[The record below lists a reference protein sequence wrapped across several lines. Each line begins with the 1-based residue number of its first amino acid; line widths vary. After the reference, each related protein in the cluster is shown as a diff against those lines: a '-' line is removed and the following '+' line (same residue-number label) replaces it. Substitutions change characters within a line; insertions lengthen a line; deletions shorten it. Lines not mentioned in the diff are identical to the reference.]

1 VSGEIFALLDD
12 CQASQA
18 APTSRLYTGHVRTRT
33 CVDPGSLERTWA
45 QVEADQ
51 RAGLHALLLADYEW
65 GAALMQAGHGR
76 WTGLDQRG
84 AEPALRVLLFQELR
98 RLSLAEVE
106 LWLAEAES
114 PTPGPAGALKLQ
126 PSVDRD
132 GFEAALGRIQ
142 ERLRA
147 GDTYQVN
154 YTLQLEGRVIGSP
167 LALYRRLR
175 AVQPVRYG
183 ALVAL
188 EGGGHVL
195 SLSPELFVRH
205 EVGHE
210 VGREVGGGGWL
221 VTQPMKGTAAR
232 TGDPAEDERRAQAL
246 GTDRKTRAENVMIV
260 DLLRNDLGRV
270 AEPGSVQ
277 VQDLFRVETYPTVIQ
292 LTSSIVARPRPGTG
306 FCDVLRALFPCGSV
320 TGAPKHRTMDIIAG
334 LERRPRGLYCGA
346 LGWVD
351 PPAPG
356 AALGAFCL
364 SVAIRTLVL
373 DGPSPAPGAPRP
385 ARLGVGA
392 GIVLDS
398 EAASEFE
405 EVAAKARFLTGL
417 DPGFALFET
426 MLVEPGT
433 GVRHLEAHLARL
445 EGSAR
450 EFGFPCDA
458 GLLRER
464 IHACAGSVPAEAR
477 LRLTLG
483 KTGAMDLSLNALE
496 PLPSGGPVSIGVHRE
511 PLRGDRF
518 LAGHKTTWR
527 PRYDP
532 ALREAVSRGWFD
544 VLFLNE
550 AGELVEGARSNVF
563 VQLDGRWFTPPLA
576 SGALPGIMRQRL
588 LSDPAWAA
596 LERSLTAADLR
607 RAEQLVVCNALRGAL
622 RARLEAGLEV
632 GLA

>member
-1 VSGEIFALLDD
+1 MAEGLAEGVVFALLDD
-12 CQASQA
+12 CGASPA
-18 APTSRLYTGHVRTRT
+18 APTSRLYTGHVRTRI
-33 CVDPGSLERTWA
+33 CLDPGSLDRTWA

-51 RAGLHALLLADYEW
+51 REGLHALLMADYEW
-65 GAALMQAGHGR
+65 GAALMQAGHTR
-76 WTGLDQRG
+76 WTDLDLRG
-84 AEPALRVLLFQELR
+84 ARPALRVFLFKELR
-98 RLSLAEVE
+98 HLSLEEVE
-106 LWLAEAES
+106 LWFAEAEG
-114 PTPGPAGALKLQ
+114 PTPGPAGVLKLQ
-126 PSVDRD
+126 SSVDRD
-132 GFEAALGRIQ
+132 GFEAALACIQ

-154 YTLQLEGRVIGSP
+154 YTLQLEGRVFGSP

-205 EVGHE
+205 EVG
-210 VGREVGGGGWL
+210 GGGRL

-232 TGDPAEDERRAQAL
+232 TGDLAEDERNARAL
-246 GTDRKTRAENVMIV
+246 RTDRKTRAENVMIV
-260 DLLRNDLGRV
+260 DLLRNDLGRI
-270 AEPGSVQ
+270 AKPGSVQ
-277 VQDLFRVETYPTVIQ
+277 VQDLFRVETYPTVLQ
-292 LTSSIVARPRPGTG
+292 LTSSISARPRPGTG

-320 TGAPKHRTMDIIAG
+320 TGAPKHRTMNIIAG

-356 AALGAFCL
+356 ASLGAFCL

-373 DGPSPAPGAPRP
+373 EGPLPAQGAPRP

-398 EAASEFE
+398 VAASEFE

-433 GVRHLEAHLARL
+433 GVRHLGAHLARL

-450 EFGFPCDA
+450 EFGFPFDA
-458 GLLRER
+458 GVLRARVCE
-464 IHACAGSVPAEAR
+464 CVGPVSAEAR
-477 LRLTLG
+477 LRLTLS
-483 KTGAMDLSLNALE
+483 KSGAIDLSLASLE
-496 PLPSGGPVSIGVHRE
+496 PLSPGLPAEGLVTVGVHRE
-511 PLRGDRF
+511 PLRGDAF
-518 LAGHKTTWR
+518 LSGHKTTWR
-527 PRYDP
+527 PQYDP
-532 ALREAVSRGWFD
+532 ALREAAARGWFD
-544 VLFLNE
+544 VLFLNA

-563 VQLDGRWFTPPLA
+563 VKLDGRWFTPPLA
-576 SGALPGIMRQRL
+576 SGALPGIMRRRL
-588 LSDPAWAA
+588 LSDPSWAA

-607 RAEQLVVCNALRGAL
+607 RAEQLVVCNALRGSLPAHL
-622 RARLEAGLEV
+622 V
-632 GLA
+632 VQP